1 MIKRIDL
8 HTHSSCS
15 DGTLT
20 PRELARCAYEAGLS
34 AIALTDHDNISG
46 IPEFSDECERLGIE
60 GIPGIEIS
68 AEYKRQLHIVGLYA
82 DGGEFRSTVAR
93 LGGARGERNI
103 RMLDRIRR
111 GGFDMTEND
120 LIPEGATINTVGR
133 MHMVKAFVKKGY
145 VKTEAEAFEKYIGDD
160 GEFYVKKFSLT
171 PEDSIALIHR
181 SGGIAIFAHPAQATD
196 TEEELFGL
204 SKRLKAAG
212 IDGMECLYSRYSP
225 EETAMCFRIAR
236 ELDILPSG
244 GSDFHGENK
253 PDVRLGK
260 VSGGDG
266 YIPYEYLERLKGKRS

>member
-1 MIKRIDL
+1 MIKSIDL
-8 HTHSSCS
+8 HAHSLCS

-20 PRELARCAYEAGLS
+20 PSELARHAYDVGLS

-46 IPEFSDECERLGIE
+46 LPEFLAECEKLGIE

-68 AEYKRQLHIVGLYA
+68 VEYKRQLHIVGLYA
-82 DGGEFRSTVAR
+82 DGGEFRKTVLR
-93 LGGARGERNI
+93 LGSARGERNI
-103 RMLDRIRR
+103 KMLDRIRS
-111 GGFDMTEND
+111 GGFDITEAD

-145 VKTEAEAFEKYIGDD
+145 AKTEAEAFEKYIGDD
-160 GEFYVKKFSLT
+160 GEFFVKKFSLT
-171 PEDSIALIHR
+171 PEDSIELIHR
-181 SGGIAIFAHPAQATD
+181 SGGIAIFAHPAQAAD

-212 IDGMECLYSRYSP
+212 IDGMECLYSRYTP
-225 EETAMCFRIAR
+225 AETEMCFKIAR

-253 PDVRLGK
+253 PDVRLGA

>member
-8 HTHSSCS
+8 HTHSVCS

-20 PRELARCAYEAGLS
+20 PRELARCAYASGLS

-46 IPEFSDECERLGIE
+46 IPEFSDECEKLGIE

-68 AEYKRQLHIVGLYA
+68 ADYRRQLHIIGLYA
-82 DGGEFRSTVAR
+82 DGDEFRSTVAR
-93 LGGARGERNI
+93 LGSARGERNI
-103 RMLDRIRR
+103 KMLDRIRR

-145 VKTEAEAFEKYIGDD
+145 VKDEAEAFEKYIGDD

-171 PEDSIALIHR
+171 PEDSIELIHR
-181 SGGIAIFAHPAQATD
+181 SGGVAIFAHPAQAAD
-196 TEEELFGL
+196 TEEELFEL
-204 SKRLKAAG
+204 SKRLRAAG
-212 IDGMECLYSRYSP
+212 IDAMECLYSRYSQK
-225 EETAMCFRIAR
+225 ETEMCFKIAR

-244 GSDFHGENK
+244 GSDFHGANK
-253 PDVRLGK
+253 PDVRLGA
-260 VSGGDG
+260 VSGGNG
-266 YIPYEYLERLKGKRS
+266 YIPYEYLEGLKKLRS

>member
-82 DGGEFRSTVAR
+82 DGEEFRSTVAR

-120 LIPEGATINTVGR
+120 LIPEGAAINTVGR
-133 MHMVKAFVKKGY
+133 MHMVKAF
-145 VKTEAEAFEKYIGDD
+145 
-160 GEFYVKKFSLT
+160 VKKFSLT

-181 SGGIAIFAHPAQATD
+181 SGGIAIFAHPAQAAD

-225 EETAMCFRIAR
+225 EETGMCFRIAR

-253 PDVRLGK
+253 PDVRLGV

-266 YIPYEYLERLKGKRS
+266 YIPYEYLERLKEKRS